1 MTGSVDL
8 TTCLE
13 KNPQSVVL
21 DSVADPDNVL
31 VPNTMVVGLKTLDFT
46 FQNDKDLVGK
56 TVDVVLKV
64 NGRQLYGL
72 SCHHHPDGER

>member
-1 MTGSVDL
+1 M
-8 TTCLE
+8 
-13 KNPQSVVL
+13 VL

-64 NGRQLYGL
+64 TDANYMDYLG
-72 SCHHHPDGER
+72 HHHPDGER

>member
-1 MTGSVDL
+1 MTGGVDL

-64 NGRQLYGL
+64 TDANYM
-72 SCHHHPDGER
+72 D